1 MTRPLTEMLAV
12 LPDGSSAPPLEVHE
26 LSRFLR
32 EQLGTEA
39 EAARNARHALRDAMF
54 ADGGDDHMAQVIEA
68 TFEDRRVRDKRRAM
82 IPHAKFSNCLK
93 RIVGELSTVYAEP
106 AVRSVGGTDENARR
120 YADLVEAMDLD
131 GQMEFVNQMLNL
143 HRALFVAPRVALDG
157 DQPIMVLDIATP
169 ATVRVLTSPID
180 RTRIIGVAVR
190 VDMPMVRSPWAHRP
204 EWQLWT
210 DHEAMYLDRDFAPI
224 AGTIEEHG
232 LGMNRWIALSYR
244 STATP
249 GFWPGR
255 EGDDLVAA
263 RVTEW
268 LSDILLIKETKSA
281 TKQPIVSGDASTMAR
296 NQAADSETPIE
307 APEGVTVS
315 TIDMGTD
322 PSQFITTSDHVLER
336 AGNNYGLSMATLTH
350 QGVQS
355 AEARELM
362 LAPVRERRK
371 KQIKIFRAFER
382 RLAVTMA
389 AVARRYAPA
398 LAFDVADWAIDF
410 GETQVLL
417 SKRDRLE
424 IFATERAA
432 GLTNTVAFLR
442 RENPD
447 IRSDEQAL
455 AILAENIAMETT
467 RNLLMRPLQRISGSL
482 GADTPSGT
490 RPPDAANNQPAP
502 PPVEVAAA

>member
-1 MTRPLTEMLAV
+1 MTRPLVEVLAT
-12 LPDGSSAPPLEVHE
+12 LPDGTSAPALELPE
-26 LSRFLR
+26 LAKFLR
-32 EQLGTEA
+32 DQIGTDA

-54 ADGGDDHMAQVIEA
+54 ADGGDDHMATVITA
-68 TFEDRRVRDKRRAM
+68 TFEDARVRDKRRAM

-106 AVRSVGGTDENARR
+106 AVRSVGGTEDNRRR

-131 GQMEFVNQMLNL
+131 GQMDFVNQMLNL
-143 HRALFVAPRVALDG
+143 HRALFVAPRVSVDG
-157 DQPIMVLDIATP
+157 DRQTMVLDIATP

-180 RTRIIGVAVR
+180 RTKIVGVAVR
-190 VDMPMVRSPWAHRP
+190 VDMPMVRVPWARRP

-210 DHEAMYLDRDFAPI
+210 DHEAMYLDRDMHPI

-249 GFWPGR
+249 GFWPGS

-307 APEGVTVS
+307 APEGVTVT

-322 PSQFITTSDHVLER
+322 PAQFIKTSDHVLER
-336 AGNNYGLSMATLTH
+336 TGNNYGLSMATLTH

-362 LAPVRERRK
+362 LAPVRERRR
-371 KQIKIFRAFER
+371 KQIKIFRRFER
-382 RLAVTMA
+382 ELAKVMS
-389 AVARRYAPA
+389 AVAARYAPD
-398 LAFDVADWAIDF
+398 LSFEVIDWAIDF

-417 SKRDRLE
+417 SKKERLE

-432 GLTNTVAFLR
+432 GLTNTVEFIR

-447 IRSDEQAL
+447 VRSDAQAL

-467 RNLLMRPLQRISGSL
+467 RNLLMRPLQQISGSL

-490 RPPDAANNQPAP
+490 RPLDVDDNYP
-502 PPVEVAAA
+502 PREVAAA